1 MPRTEATTASRWCA
15 TARALHAHPLADE
28 LDGKAPAKSVAR
40 LRYRM
45 GLQLSGELA
54 IRCWRFNSWRRR
66 ARGVS
71 RSRFACP
78 LPRDSVQREPHVTP
92 PDQAGLAND
101 GAPRRLH
108 AVEPVPTPIGGD
120 LDDVRRALRNPAV
133 AQALAQ
139 RLLSG
144 SAAAELAHLVLAAL
158 IAGILFHVVPVS
170 YLAAWGAAVVA
181 AVAGRTWWR
190 LRALRGDYSAPR
202 IQRGIRDWVALS
214 GTVWGL
220 GAWWVS
226 AHAPFALIALVLV
239 VLAGM
244 VAGALVTLM
253 PDRSAFLILTGLLLV
268 PPAIGILATST
279 DHDHV
284 SAAIL
289 IVVFGGFEAIVH
301 QRAHR
306 TLVEH
311 VLTKVRAVRQ
321 HQELQ
326 ESLGRVKLLS
336 GLLPICAGCKK
347 IRDAEGVWYEVEVY
361 VRERSEAEFSHGLCP
376 DCVERYS
383 S

>member
-1 MPRTEATTASRWCA
+1 
-15 TARALHAHPLADE
+15 
-28 LDGKAPAKSVAR
+28 
-40 LRYRM
+40 
-45 GLQLSGELA
+45 
-54 IRCWRFNSWRRR
+54 
-66 ARGVS
+66 
-71 RSRFACP
+71 
-78 LPRDSVQREPHVTP
+78 
-92 PDQAGLAND
+92 
-101 GAPRRLH
+101 
-108 AVEPVPTPIGGD
+108 
-120 LDDVRRALRNPAV
+120 
-133 AQALAQ
+133 
-139 RLLSG
+139 
-144 SAAAELAHLVLAAL
+144 
-158 IAGILFHVVPVS
+158 
-170 YLAAWGAAVVA
+170 
-181 AVAGRTWWR
+181 
-190 LRALRGDYSAPR
+190 
-202 IQRGIRDWVALS
+202 
-214 GTVWGL
+214 
-220 GAWWVS
+220 
-226 AHAPFALIALVLV
+226 

-347 IRDAEGVWYEVEVY
+347 IRDATATEQSVARLRYGMALQPSSGLRIRCQVAQARRAMCAIPSDSVAEDGGDPPSCSSDGY
-361 VRERSEAEFSHGLCP
+361 VARVVARLRRRRWLGADPGSQFPIP
-376 DCVERYS
+376 DRPVDSRRGGRIAKS
-383 S
+383 RPDRNVP